1 MQAVELACR
10 INSWEKLDMED
21 HLTWFL
27 DMEEK
32 MPEAWLSVNHLIVV
46 SFKAVLDMPKLI
58 LYFPLKV
65 KESRKPLCVL
75 IVGRIASGHSGYV
88 GSLTGTFL

>member
-1 MQAVELACR
+1 
-10 INSWEKLDMED
+10 
-21 HLTWFL
+21 
-27 DMEEK
+27 

-65 KESRKPLCVL
+65 KEVRALRVHSFKGCAERDIMIVL
-75 IVGRIASGHSGYV
+75 TLIFYHVFCFY
-88 GSLTGTFL
+88 SLENPFACSLWAG